1 MQLLFILDQ
10 NEWKCLVLQV
20 LVKLSVLLLV
30 FCCGII
36 SFHNRLTTGITR
48 RIEVHLKFCYFFCF
62 VRVIITPVL
71 PLRSGLW
78 WCFFYQNCW
87 TLIHLTIW
95 WHLPPSISQPP
106 PWIQFPSTQYRSCR
120 SRSLSFL
127 NQNLRVGF
135 LGTVARNQINRFI
148 NATKKPL

>member
-48 RIEVHLKFCYFFCF
+48 RIEVHLKCCYFFCC

-78 WCFFYQNCW
+78 WRVFLSKLLNGDTFDDLV
-87 TLIHLTIW
+87 TLTSIHFPATTLN
-95 WHLPPSISQPP
+95 PVSVNPISELSFKISLVSKSEFKGRIPR
-106 PWIQFPSTQYRSCR
+106 Y
-120 SRSLSFL
+120 SRSQS
-127 NQNLRVGF
+127 NK
-135 LGTVARNQINRFI
+135 QIY
-148 NATKKPL
+148 